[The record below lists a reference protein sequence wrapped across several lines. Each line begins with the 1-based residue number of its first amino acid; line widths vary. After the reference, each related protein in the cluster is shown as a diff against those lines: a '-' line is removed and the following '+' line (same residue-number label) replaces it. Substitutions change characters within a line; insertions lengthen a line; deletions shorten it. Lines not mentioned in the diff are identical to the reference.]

1 MRWTTRT
8 SAWPCRFAQYDIRT
22 GVARVYRNAEVYGNC
37 QRRVD
42 SDESEMRCT
51 VGATANILICE
62 PAQFLGA
69 QMPGFGEKCVHLQPV
84 SPRQGVAAC
93 RRPRQG
99 RIPYAAIIVSAG
111 VKNLS
116 QPPSLLDR
124 HNERH
129 QYHCPRSLLRLRR
142 IA

>member
-1 MRWTTRT
+1 MASLLGMKSSSLIEPLRSIMRSR
-8 SAWPCRFAQYDIRT
+8 SAISRFGCFRLLSSIYMIRIMKPSSSVS
-22 GVARVYRNAEVYGNC
+22 GVMHRLC
-37 QRRVD
+37 
-42 SDESEMRCT
+42 ES
-51 VGATANILICE
+51 V
-62 PAQFLGA
+62 QFLGV

-111 VKNLS
+111 AKNLS

-129 QYHCPRSLLRLRR
+129 QYHCPRSLLRLR
-142 IA
+142 

>member
-1 MRWTTRT
+1 MILVSLLLNLYLIETAKLQNI
-8 SAWPCRFAQYDIRT
+8 SELSKEYFKVIDFEYAA
-22 GVARVYRNAEVYGNC
+22 VASRARRLCERV
-37 QRRVD
+37 
-42 SDESEMRCT
+42 
-51 VGATANILICE
+51 
-62 PAQFLGA
+62 QFLGV
-69 QMPGFGEKCVHLQPV
+69 QMPGFNEKCVHLQPV

-111 VKNLS
+111 AKNLS

-129 QYHCPRSLLRLRR
+129 QYHCPRSLLRLR
-142 IA
+142 